1 MNEEAVEKIESRI
14 SYLERANEELSAVVV
29 RQEREI
35 EAMKAQLKALA
46 SRVAAG
52 NSEQTQYSLEQER
65 PPHY

>member
-1 MNEEAVEKIESRI
+1 MNEEAVERIESRI

-52 NSEQTQYSLEQER
+52 NSEPTQYSLEQER

>member
-46 SRVAAG
+46 SRVASD
-52 NSEQTQYSLEQER
+52 NSEQTEYSLEQER